1 MRGKRR
7 KAARNLAAA
16 FVFSGVLFGFNVTAT
31 AQSLAVD
38 SDLVASRVTQ
48 LLETVAPGASA
59 EAAIPALEALATD
72 DQLSLSTREWIL
84 HDFAMLLRE
93 EDESAAGRRALQWLA
108 GYRSQVKVQHEERG
122 PATITK
128 WRVAGVARGTL
139 ALWNRAVAAAGL
151 QRQLDAGTMDL
162 SAARSRAE
170 SAQNATL
177 LAQTL
182 REASPEQL
190 RAQRDQL
197 LKMLKQDATMAPA
210 AAEAA
215 LRLQDAELSQ
225 AVFTSGDRRT
235 AARLIA
241 DIGRTMPAERA
252 FPILQKAS
260 AEAALASAAIVEIG
274 RSAADLPAA
283 RGFLLEALADPEQGG
298 SAATALAAMKDDEM
312 VQAVTAELEASDD
325 ENLQSKA
332 VLMLVL
338 DGSPLARESL
348 RDFALRPDVSAEL
361 REEVLT
367 WLREGTEQ

>member
-1 MRGKRR
+1 MRGKRPKVVR
-7 KAARNLAAA
+7 SLATA
-16 FVFSGVLFGFNVTAT
+16 VVLSGILFGFNSTAT
-31 AQSLAVD
+31 AQATAVD
-38 SDLVASRVTQ
+38 SDLVANRVTQ
-48 LLETVAPGASA
+48 LLETVAPDASA
-59 EAAIPALEALATD
+59 EAVIPALEALARD

-93 EDESAAGRRALQWLA
+93 EEESAAGRRALQWLA

-139 ALWNRAVAAAGL
+139 ALWNRAAAAAGL

-162 SAARSRAE
+162 PAARSRAE
-170 SAQNATL
+170 SAQNATV

-197 LKMLKQDATMAPA
+197 LAMVRQDAAMAPA

-241 DIGRTMPAERA
+241 DIGRTLPAERA
-252 FPILQKAS
+252 FPILQTAS

-283 RGFLLEALADPEQGG
+283 RGFLLEALADPEHGG

-348 RDFALRPDVSAEL
+348 RDFALRPGVSAEL